1 MNGHRVCARGLPPS
15 RRSSLA
21 AGGGASRVRPP
32 DRPGRGRGRALL
44 AWAGAAAV
52 LAAYLGGAV
61 LSGRLSPL
69 ARRPLLDGLAPPPSY
84 RWVHPPPE
92 FASGNKPPSSGHAT
106 IRLGPNGSEVS
117 ASGTDDGQVS
127 LVLDQGAVPPAAGQQ
142 SVAITID
149 PLDPAKLA
157 PVPAGLIAAGNAYRI
172 QARYQPSG
180 KPAQIT
186 KGQVAMVYP
195 LLSVPVASPFDYV
208 VLTSPDGRAWTRQK
222 STTQP
227 GSHQVSA
234 SFAGAG
240 YFLVAVP
247 PGTAS
252 TSSGLNRRV
261 LILLLVAVIYAIIMV
276 IVVGRW
282 LMRRR
287 AAR

>member
-1 MNGHRVCARGLPPS
+1 MSAPS
-15 RRSSLA
+15 WRS
-21 AGGGASRVRPP
+21 
-32 DRPGRGRGRALL
+32 GRGRALL
-44 AWAGAAAV
+44 AGAAAV
-52 LAAYLGGAV
+52 AVVAAYLAGAAV
-61 LSGRLSPL
+61 SGRLSPL

-92 FASGNKPPSSGHAT
+92 FAGGNRPPSSGHAT
-106 IRLGPNGSEVS
+106 VRLGPTGSEVS
-117 ASGTDDGQVS
+117 ASGTDDGQLS
-127 LVLDQGAVPPAAGQQ
+127 LVLDQGAVPPSPGQQ
-142 SVAITID
+142 SVAITIE

-180 KPAQIT
+180 KAAPIS

-208 VLTSPDGRAWTRQK
+208 VLTSPDGRAWTRQA

-234 SFAGAG
+234 SFSGAG

-252 TSSGLNRRV
+252 ASSGPHRRV
-261 LILLLVAVIYAIIMV
+261 LILLIVAVVYAIIMV
-276 IVVGRW
+276 IVVSRW
-282 LMRRR
+282 LRRR
-287 AAR
+287 RTAR